1 MAEALFKDL
10 LSRGGESKD
19 WRVESAGV
27 WAFEGVS
34 ATQMAREVMRE
45 RGLNIEGHR
54 SRPVDKEMLSEFD
67 LVLVMENR
75 HCSELRRLYPEFA
88 DRIQMMSAIAGP
100 AENIDD
106 PVTGTME
113 TYRTTVEIMLD
124 LLERGFDQV
133 LEWTADSR

>member
-1 MAEALFKDL
+1 
-10 LSRGGESKD
+10 
-19 WRVESAGV
+19 
-27 WAFEGVS
+27 
-34 ATQMAREVMRE
+34 
-45 RGLNIEGHR
+45 NIEGHR

-88 DRIQMMSAIAGP
+88 DRIQMMSAIAGS